1 MILICSWWHSLNE
14 GWQIAIVFSIVIP
27 FTLASIQ
34 ILFKANRDF
43 FKLLNDFQEKLP
55 PKHKRAIENKEIIPP
70 FSVIDTTNMKMNLST
85 QEIDTFLKK
94 LETFNYNRIVFRRNK
109 IQSYSNNIQRLI
121 RTSAWEKFG
130 IAIIQNFLEEESYQ
144 RAKPYLF
151 GFRLGKIIG
160 F

>member
-1 MILICSWWHSLNE
+1 MDLGGQFAWIFH
-14 GWQIAIVFSIVIP
+14 VIP
-27 FTLASIQ
+27 SIH

-55 PKHKRAIENKEIIPP
+55 VKHKKAIENKEIVPP
-70 FSVIDTTNMKMNLST
+70 FTFIDTTNMKMNLTT
-85 QEIDTFLKK
+85 QEIDLFLKK
-94 LETFNYNRIVFRRNK
+94 LETFNYNRIVFRRKK
-109 IQSYSNNIQRLI
+109 IQAYSNNIQRLI

-130 IAIIQNFLEEESYQ
+130 IAIIQNLLEEESYQ

-151 GFRLGKIIG
+151 GSRLGKIIG